1 MIKLI
6 NIITLQLFIYS
17 GAVETLDIY
26 FLSKLEVFMATVITL
41 DIRPPGFTHPQSESL
56 QSLTHRPS
64 FPPLLG
70 H

>member
-6 NIITLQLFIYS
+6 NIIISQLFIYS

-26 FLSKLEVFMATVITL
+26 FLSKLEVFMAMVITL
-41 DIRPPGFTHPQSESL
+41 DLRPPGFIHLQSESL
-56 QSLTHRPS
+56 QSLTGRPS
-64 FPPLLG
+64 FPPLPG